1 MAIKKKSLPKSWQ
14 KSEKNIRAV
23 QVVFELDREA
33 SKRIRLAAIDNDQS
47 FSDQIRDILE
57 LPKKRPVRPRLSVSL
72 SEEDYQILAKR
83 YGFKVSDREAIREAM
98 KQELQHFRRRMKS

>member
-1 MAIKKKSLPKSWQ
+1 MVIKKKTLPKSWQ

-23 QVVFELDREA
+23 QVVFELDQKS
-33 SKRIRLAAIDNDQS
+33 SKNIRLAAIENDQS

-72 SEEDYQILAKR
+72 SEQDYQVLAKR
-83 YGFKVSDREAIREAM
+83 YGLKTTDKEAIRESM
-98 KQELQHFRRRMKS
+98 KKELMQFKRQSRS